1 MDGLLLTVWL
11 SVWTIKLQR
20 RSTDVFYSPWS
31 SPCDTCQQHLVVS
44 LVPDRLAITWW
55 AVDAKSRGW
64 TRTTGADC
72 ISQGRVFFQACVQTL
87 YLYLYQS
94 MYSCWH
100 THTHRL
106 VCESGSYPVLVNIV
120 LAVVYQ
126 LMFPPDPVTVC
137 EPADTS
143 SAAGMDPAQQAGL
156 LQASSKAPE
165 SVASLDDLTTD
176 TNK

>member
-1 MDGLLLTVWL
+1 MCSIPPGPHPVTHASSTLLSVLCRTVW
-11 SVWTIKLQR
+11 
-20 RSTDVFYSPWS
+20 RSHDGQWMPRAGGEREPLGLTAFHKAGFS
-31 SPCDTCQQHLVVS
+31 SKPVCKPYIYICINLCT
-44 LVPDRLAITWW
+44 LA
-55 AVDAKSRGW
+55 D
-64 TRTTGADC
+64 
-72 ISQGRVFFQACVQTL
+72 
-87 YLYLYQS
+87 
-94 MYSCWH
+94 